1 MNIQD
6 IQIPKHS
13 EKGFVYRFFEILPGF
28 LSWATIA
35 LPFVLSLISPLIAAY
50 AITFYLLVWFI
61 RSMAMTA
68 RTLQAYK
75 LMKLHQKLH
84 WQKLIDDFK
93 DPSGAL
99 ESRSWGVETYKWHG
113 ANLRTYVEHHPDD
126 DLSQDNLYHAIVM
139 PFHREGRET
148 LQPSIDALA
157 TANYD
162 MKKVIIVLTAEE
174 RGGPDP
180 AKLAFDLADEYKHIF
195 MNVIATVHPA
205 NLPDEQKGKGPNA
218 NWGMRRL
225 HEYINAE
232 NIPLSHVLVTS
243 LDCDH
248 RVDKEY
254 LNALTYFYLVCP
266 DRKYTSFQPIAMFT
280 NNIWDVP
287 APMRVIATG
296 NSFWNMIVSQRQH
309 VLRNFASHAQPLDAM
324 VDTDFYTTRSV
335 VEDGHQY
342 WRTYFRFEGKHDVFP
357 LMTPIYQD
365 AVSAGSIRKTIS
377 EQFKQLRRWA
387 YGASDVPYVA
397 YTGFFKKNSV
407 PKIDLLFKLLRLIE
421 GHVSWATSALI
432 LLFGALVPV
441 YINPGAKETI
451 IANQLPDI
459 ASRIQQVALVG
470 IFATLFLS
478 IKLLPPRPER
488 YGRWRYI
495 PMGLQW
501 LLMSF
506 TSIIFAS
513 TAALNSQTRL
523 MFGKYLDVF
532 DATIKV
538 VKSDKKK

>member
-68 RTLQAYK
+68 RTLQAYR

-377 EQFKQLRRWA
+377 EGIW
-387 YGASDVPYVA
+387 
-397 YTGFFKKNSV
+397 
-407 PKIDLLFKLLRLIE
+407 
-421 GHVSWATSALI
+421 
-432 LLFGALVPV
+432 
-441 YINPGAKETI
+441 
-451 IANQLPDI
+451 
-459 ASRIQQVALVG
+459 RI
-470 IFATLFLS
+470 
-478 IKLLPPRPER
+478 
-488 YGRWRYI
+488 
-495 PMGLQW
+495 
-501 LLMSF
+501 
-506 TSIIFAS
+506 
-513 TAALNSQTRL
+513 
-523 MFGKYLDVF
+523 
-532 DATIKV
+532 
-538 VKSDKKK
+538 

>member
-13 EKGFVYRFFEILPGF
+13 EKGFIYRSFEILPGF
-28 LSWATIA
+28 LSWFTIA
-35 LPFVLSLISPLIAAY
+35 LPFILSFISPLIAAY
-50 AITFYLLVWFI
+50 AITLYLLIWFV

-68 RTLQAYK
+68 RTLQAYRM
-75 LMKLHQKLH
+75 MKLHQKLD
-84 WQKLIDDFK
+84 WQRLIDDYA
-93 DPSGAL
+93 DPEGAL
-99 ESRSWGVETYKWHG
+99 SNKTWGVSTYKWHA
-113 ANLRTYVEHHPDD
+113 ANLRTYIEHHSDD
-126 DLSQDNLYHAIVM
+126 TLSQENLYHAIVI
-139 PFHREGRET
+139 PFHREGRDT
-148 LQPSIDALA
+148 LQPSLEALA
-157 TANYD
+157 MAHYD
-162 MKKVIIVLTAEE
+162 MKKVIVVLTAEE
-174 RGGPDP
+174 RGGPEP
-180 AKLAFDLADEYKHIF
+180 ALLAHELAKEFEPTFMHI
-195 MNVIATVHPA
+195 IATVHPA
-205 NLPDEQKGKGPNA
+205 DLPDEQKGKGPNA
-218 NWGMRRL
+218 NWGMRQL
-225 HEYINAE
+225 QKYVEQK

-248 RVDKEY
+248 RVDPEY
-254 LNALTYFYLVCP
+254 LHALTYFYLVCP

-324 VDTDFYTTRSV
+324 VDVDFYTTRSI

-342 WRTYFRFEGKHDVFP
+342 WRTYFRFEGRHDVFP

-365 AVSAGSIRKTIS
+365 AVLAGSLKKTIL

-387 YGASDVPYVA
+387 YGASDIPYVA

-407 PKIDLLFKLLRLIE
+407 PKKDLFFKLLRLIE

-432 LLFGALVPV
+432 LLFGALIPV
-441 YINPGAKETI
+441 YINPRAKETI
-451 IANQLPDI
+451 IANQLPEI
-459 ASRIQQVALVG
+459 ASLIQRVALVG
-470 IFATLFLS
+470 IFITLFLS
-478 IKLLPPRPER
+478 LKLLPQKPER

-495 PMGLQW
+495 PMALQW
-501 LLMSF
+501 LLMPI

-523 MFGKYLDVF
+523 MIGKYLDVF
-532 DATIKV
+532 DAT
-538 VKSDKKK
+538 VKHVKK